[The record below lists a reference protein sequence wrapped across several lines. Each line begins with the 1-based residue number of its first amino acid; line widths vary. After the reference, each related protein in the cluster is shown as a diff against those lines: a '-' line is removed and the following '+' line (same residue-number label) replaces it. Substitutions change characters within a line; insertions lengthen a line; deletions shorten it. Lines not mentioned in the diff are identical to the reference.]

1 MLIANEAIDLILKND
16 ECGILCKLDI
26 EKAYDHVDCLRGLGQ
41 GDPLSP
47 YLFVIAMGVFSFLLK
62 RRVNRGFLLSC
73 RVKGKSGEGVQI
85 SHLLFADDTLVFCQA
100 NQDQMT
106 YLSWLLMWFEV
117 VSELRINLEKSE
129 LIPVDSVVNID
140 DLAMNFG
147 CRVGSLPS
155 TYLGLPLGASIK
167 SVIVWDGVKKRFRKK
182 KGGLGI
188 KCLST
193 HNKAL
198 LCKWNS
204 PFANK
209 REALWN
215 QVIRGRYREERGG
228 WCSREVRGVY
238 GVGLWK
244 GIRMVWDIVDPLAEG
259 SRGWGDGTLVSQDP
273 LMIGRWRKWKASWGG
288 CMEESVR

>member
-1 MLIANEAIDLILKND
+1 MTPLLVLFQS
-16 ECGILCKLDI
+16 
-26 EKAYDHVDCLRGLGQ
+26 LRGLGQ

-47 YLFVIAMGVFSFLLK
+47 YLFVIAMEVFSFLLK
-62 RRVNRGFLLSC
+62 REVNGGFLLSC

-167 SVIVWDGVKKRFRKK
+167 SVIVWDGVKKRFCR
-182 KGGLGI
+182 
-188 KCLST
+188 
-193 HNKAL
+193 
-198 LCKWNS
+198 
-204 PFANK
+204 
-209 REALWN
+209 R
-215 QVIRGRYREERGG
+215 
-228 WCSREVRGVY
+228 
-238 GVGLWK
+238 
-244 GIRMVWDIVDPLAEG
+244 LA
-259 SRGWGDGTLVSQDP
+259 
-273 LMIGRWRKWKASWGG
+273 M
-288 CMEESVR
+288 